1 MVSASDAYDDCY
13 DDDGPYA
20 DSGGRWDEPSSRWD
34 GGPVPRRLSVV
45 RPDPLAFELVR
56 PVDFESAQR
65 IADRLRDGVSVLVD
79 FEGCER
85 ALVGRLMDFAS
96 GLVYALGGR
105 LQHVGDQVVLLTPSH
120 LDVSGDEASDVR
132 ASGFYNRI

>member
-1 MVSASDAYDDCY
+1 MGSARDAYDWY
-13 DDDGPYA
+13 DADDPYA
-20 DSGGRWDEPSSRWD
+20 DTGGRWDEPRARWD
-34 GGPVPRRLSVV
+34 EARSPRRLSVV
-45 RPDPLAFELVR
+45 RPAPLAFELVR

-65 IADRLRDGVSVLVD
+65 IADRLRDGASVLVD

-96 GLVYALGGR
+96 GLVYAVGGQ

-132 ASGFYNRI
+132 ASAFYNRI